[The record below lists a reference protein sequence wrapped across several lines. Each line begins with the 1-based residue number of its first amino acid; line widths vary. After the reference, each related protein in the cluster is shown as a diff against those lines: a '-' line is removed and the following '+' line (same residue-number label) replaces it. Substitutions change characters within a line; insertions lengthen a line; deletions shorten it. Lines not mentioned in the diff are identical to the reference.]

1 MGVTN
6 LTMKELEMSLVSM
19 ATHMFREGVTWSKVA
34 SFFNLVSAAA
44 EECIHKVGRRK
55 QQKTTVQGPP
65 RVPSPPGGGCGYSGG
80 GADGWLDSQPGGLE
94 RGAARGAGMEG
105 DYLLLLHSPTP
116 PHWIPAYASSG
127 SAGPCDEAVMR

>member
-6 LTMKELEMSLVSM
+6 LTMTELEGSLVSM

-55 QQKTTVQGPP
+55 QQKSTVPGPP
-65 RVPSPPGGGCGYSGG
+65 RVPAPPGGDCG
-80 GADGWLDSQPGGLE
+80 
-94 RGAARGAGMEG
+94 
-105 DYLLLLHSPTP
+105 
-116 PHWIPAYASSG
+116 
-127 SAGPCDEAVMR
+127 